1 MWVVFPFTHQC
12 VCPVVMAVLVVCG
25 RAPSDP
31 VTSHTNTH
39 PRVHMVGRDQSDVRG
54 WTRARW
60 FSRRATVKYITSKLQ
75 QIIICHIPENWM
87 KCKLFWIV
95 NAVGKQCHTSE
106 MSCGKSLY
114 HSMNCCMQREYKPV
128 ITFPPDLQWLSTSAL
143 IYIRELLAN

>member
-1 MWVVFPFTHQC
+1 MGGVSFHASVC
-12 VCPVVMAVLVVCG
+12 VSCRDGCASRVWTRSVRSSYL
-25 RAPSDP
+25 
-31 VTSHTNTH
+31 THTNTH